1 MARRSQ
7 MGRIDENILRLMAAG
22 NIEEARGFDASGQPL
37 RNTAAKI
44 RGGPAGIMFPANAM
58 TEGQARQ
65 IGTAQ
70 FPAEQAAVSP
80 GIQQAM
86 VAAGTSAP
94 TERSEFEELARRM
107 GITSPAGILE
117 LKRDVSRRG
126 ASLGRQREIRAM
138 QSEIRGER
146 AQADRQA
153 GAMARVMAQK
163 VAPAAIKAR
172 SAEGIA
178 AAKNASAELQTQIK
192 ADVNRAVGLGA
203 NEATVT
209 SASLKSASRDFQT
222 LTEAETAETVAEIN
236 AEVERDVIAGKDR
249 IAARTD
255 VLARHTLIQKAKLAK
270 DANDVQTL
278 GLVFDALV
286 DLEKAKS
293 EERIKGVIGTEK
305 GEAVVGAPGAQPG
318 LEQTFRTLAGAAS
331 TARAG
336 TQEAEPATAEGAA
349 PTETGIPGDLN
360 NDGKFDAA
368 DMQLRDQQIR
378 SLNNRLLRQDLTPEQ
393 AKRIE
398 LKLASLQRI
407 KPPPTSKRA

>member
-7 MGRIDENILRLMAAG
+7 MGRIDEDILRLMAAG

-44 RGGPAGIMFPANAM
+44 RGGPTGIMFPANAM

-70 FPAEQAAVSP
+70 FPAEQAAVAP

-146 AQADRQA
+146 AQAERQA
-153 GAMARVMAQK
+153 GAVARNAV
-163 VAPAAIKAR
+163 PAAIEAR
-172 SAEGIA
+172 SAERIA

-192 ADVNRAVGLGA
+192 ADVDRAVGLGA

-209 SASLKSASRDFQT
+209 SASLKYASRDFQT

-255 VLARHTLIQKAKLAK
+255 VLGRHTLIQKAKLAK

-318 LEQTFRTLAGAAS
+318 LEQTFRTLSDAAS

>member
-7 MGRIDENILRLMAAG
+7 KGRIDENILRLMAAG

-86 VAAGTSAP
+86 AAAGTSAP

-146 AQADRQA
+146 AQAERQA
-153 GAMARVMAQK
+153 GAVARNAV
-163 VAPAAIKAR
+163 PAAIEAR
-172 SAEGIA
+172 SAERIA
-178 AAKNASAELQTQIK
+178 AAKNASAELQNQIK
-192 ADVNRAVGLGA
+192 ADVDRAVGLGA

-209 SASLKSASRDFQT
+209 SARLNSASRDFQT
-222 LTEAETAETVAEIN
+222 MTEAETAETVAEIN

-249 IAARTD
+249 IAARKD

-305 GEAVVGAPGAQPG
+305 GEAVVGPPGAQPG

-393 AKRIE
+393 VKRIE

>member
-146 AQADRQA
+146 AQAERQA
-153 GAMARVMAQK
+153 GAVARNAV
-163 VAPAAIKAR
+163 PAAIEAR
-172 SAEGIA
+172 SAERIA
-178 AAKNASAELQTQIK
+178 AAKNASAELQNQIK
-192 ADVNRAVGLGA
+192 ADVDRAVGLGA

-209 SASLKSASRDFQT
+209 SARLNSASRDFQT
-222 LTEAETAETVAEIN
+222 MTEAETAETVAEIN

-249 IAARTD
+249 IAARKD

-305 GEAVVGAPGAQPG
+305 GEAVVGPPGAQPG
-318 LEQTFRTLAGAAS
+318 QAQTLGALAGAAS

-393 AKRIE
+393 VKRIE

>member
-7 MGRIDENILRLMAAG
+7 KGRIDENILRLMAAG

-146 AQADRQA
+146 AQAERQA
-153 GAMARVMAQK
+153 GAVARNAV
-163 VAPAAIKAR
+163 PAAIEAR
-172 SAEGIA
+172 SAERIA
-178 AAKNASAELQTQIK
+178 AAKNASAELQNQIK
-192 ADVNRAVGLGA
+192 ADVDRAVGLGA

-209 SASLKSASRDFQT
+209 SARLNSASRDFQT
-222 LTEAETAETVAEIN
+222 MTEAETAETVAEIN

-249 IAARTD
+249 IAARKD

-318 LEQTFRTLAGAAS
+318 QAQTLGALAGAAS

-393 AKRIE
+393 VKRIE

>member
-7 MGRIDENILRLMAAG
+7 MGRIDEDILRLMAAG

-44 RGGPAGIMFPANAM
+44 RGGPAGIMVPANAM
-58 TEGQARQ
+58 TEGQAWQ
-65 IGTAQ
+65 TGTAQ
-70 FPAEQAAVSP
+70 FPAKPAAVAP

-153 GAMARVMAQK
+153 GAVARNAV
-163 VAPAAIKAR
+163 PAAIEAR
-172 SAEGIA
+172 SAERIA
-178 AAKNASAELQTQIK
+178 AAKNASAELQNQIK
-192 ADVNRAVGLGA
+192 ADVDRAVGLGA

-255 VLARHTLIQKAKLAK
+255 VLGRHTLIQKAKLSK

-318 LEQTFRTLAGAAS
+318 LEQTFRTLSDAAS

>member
-1 MARRSQ
+1 MARYSQ

-22 NIEEARGFDASGQPL
+22 NVEEARGFDASGQPL
-37 RNTAAKI
+37 RNTAAKP
-44 RGGPAGIMFPANAM
+44 RGGQAGIMFPANAM
-58 TEGQARQ
+58 PEGQARQ

-70 FPAEQAAVSP
+70 FPAEQAAVAP

-146 AQADRQA
+146 AQAERQA
-153 GAMARVMAQK
+153 GAVARRAV
-163 VAPAAIKAR
+163 PAAIEAR
-172 SAEGIA
+172 SAESIA
-178 AAKNASAELQTQIK
+178 AAKNASAELMNQIN
-192 ADVNRAVGLGA
+192 ADVDLAVGRGA

-209 SASLKSASRDFQT
+209 SASLRSASRDFQT
-222 LTEAETAETVAEIN
+222 TTEAETAETVAEIN

-249 IAARTD
+249 IAARKD

-270 DANDVQTL
+270 GADDVQTL
-278 GLVFDALV
+278 GIVFDALV

-305 GEAVVGAPGAQPG
+305 GEAVVGPPGAQPG
-318 LEQTFRTLAGAAS
+318 LGQTLGALSGAAS

-336 TQEAEPATAEGAA
+336 TQEAVPATAEGAA

-378 SLNNRLLRQDLTPEQ
+378 SLNNRLLRQDLTPEH